1 MGLAFLFTLVNLVFA
16 QDRVQVSGRILD
28 AQDQKPLSG
37 VTITQKGSNNAVSS
51 NADGRFQISASIG
64 SILQFTFV
72 GYDSKELPANSTMV
86 VQLNSSTNMLEDVIV
101 IGYGS
106 VKRKD
111 VTTAISSVSTKDLE
125 KRPVT
130 NFGQAIQGKAAGVT
144 VIQPSGQ
151 PGAAPQIQIRGITS
165 FNSNTTPLY
174 VVDGVPVED
183 IKFLSPNDITD
194 IQILKDASS
203 AAIYGSRGSNGVIL
217 VTTKSGKA
225 GEAKITLGTQWTANV
240 VNNTVNVLNTSQY
253 KDLQDEIGMIN
264 LPEGLLDQ
272 TDWFKET
279 YKTGI

>member
-1 MGLAFLFTLVNLVFA
+1 M
-16 QDRVQVSGRILD
+16 I
-28 AQDQKPLSG
+28 
-37 VTITQKGSNNAVSS
+37 
-51 NADGRFQISASIG
+51 
-64 SILQFTFV
+64 
-72 GYDSKELPANSTMV
+72 
-86 VQLNSSTNMLEDVIV
+86 VQLNSSTNLLEDVIV

-106 VKRKD
+106 VKKN

-217 VTTKSGKA
+217 VTTNQEKPGSKNY
-225 GEAKITLGTQWTANV
+225 TW
-240 VNNTVNVLNTSQY
+240 NTMDSQCC
-253 KDLQDEIGMIN
+253 Q
-264 LPEGLLDQ
+264 
-272 TDWFKET
+272 
-279 YKTGI
+279 

>member
-1 MGLAFLFTLVNLVFA
+1 
-16 QDRVQVSGRILD
+16 
-28 AQDQKPLSG
+28 
-37 VTITQKGSNNAVSS
+37 
-51 NADGRFQISASIG
+51 
-64 SILQFTFV
+64 
-72 GYDSKELPANSTMV
+72 MV
-86 VQLNSSTNMLEDVIV
+86 VQLNSSTNLLEDVIV
-101 IGYGS
+101 IGSGKCEKEKMCNLFS
-106 VKRKD
+106 FHER
-111 VTTAISSVSTKDLE
+111 LE

-217 VTTKSGKA
+217 VTTNQEKPAKQKLRLEHSGQPMLS
-225 GEAKITLGTQWTANV
+225 ITRL
-240 VNNTVNVLNTSQY
+240 
-253 KDLQDEIGMIN
+253 K
-264 LPEGLLDQ
+264 
-272 TDWFKET
+272 F
-279 YKTGI
+279 

>member
-217 VTTKSGKA
+217 VTTKSGKP
-225 GEAKITLGTQWTANV
+225 AKQKLRLEHSGRPMLSITRL
-240 VNNTVNVLNTSQY
+240 
-253 KDLQDEIGMIN
+253 K
-264 LPEGLLDQ
+264 
-272 TDWFKET
+272 F
-279 YKTGI
+279 